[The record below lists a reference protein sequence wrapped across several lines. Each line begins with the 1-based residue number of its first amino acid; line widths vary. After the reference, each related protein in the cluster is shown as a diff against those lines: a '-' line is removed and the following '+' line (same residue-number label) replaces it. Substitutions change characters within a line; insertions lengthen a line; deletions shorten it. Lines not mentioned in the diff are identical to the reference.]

1 MLSRSYNDGVT
12 PGNNYYYDKDPDGG
26 ACTLCVGH
34 EVKETNPRGWVK
46 STSFDAMGRI
56 AAQTRLID
64 TTSFNSG
71 FLYWYDGNLKQV
83 SSPSGRSWNY
93 GAPDAEGR
101 EVSVSF
107 YNGGSVNRSYSL
119 GGPSSPGMT
128 VTDTYPGTL
137 KSVKATNSR
146 FQPWTNTVTNN
157 GQTLLNLTLGYTSAC
172 QTADNGDIATQTYT
186 SGAVNDYCYN
196 DLNEVTSSSGYIAE
210 SWDFDPYG
218 NRSDSYADANNR
230 SNGGGYATDAAGN
243 ETSIPGHAL
252 TFLADGELHQ
262 ATDTGYSYT
271 YDGHE
276 RRFERSW
283 SGAEI
288 HYFYLGDS
296 DKVIFEYPSAT
307 PWEDYI
313 YLGNERVANVTQSGA
328 ISYYFTD
335 HLGSTA
341 LMADGSGNVLAG
353 NWPHAYTIFGA
364 DDPHYVAPTER
375 RRYTGKERDPE
386 SGLDYFESRY
396 YSSAAGR
403 FLSPDEARSDSLS
416 DPFTGQMLFS
426 DPGPLP
432 YADIGNPQSL
442 NKYVYSEDNP
452 VRFTDP
458 DGHCPLCFFAAGAVL
473 ATVAIVKGY
482 SDYERAKAQTFA
494 LKRASA
500 DYAMA
505 LKIDNPDLIAK
516 TSAALGKQELAAE
529 GDLIKLGADAEGL
542 ANFGIGRVAAGASAG
557 STLQQALDD
566 DAGAAKAVI
575 DKTVEQ
581 SLEQQE
587 EMDKKKRQQLEQKQE
602 QEQEQSQPPSGSTS
616 TKTQ

>member
-1 MLSRSYNDGVT
+1 M
-12 PGNNYYYDKDPDGG
+12 
-26 ACTLCVGH
+26 
-34 EVKETNPRGWVK
+34 
-46 STSFDAMGRI
+46 
-56 AAQTRLID
+56 
-64 TTSFNSG
+64 
-71 FLYWYDGNLKQV
+71 
-83 SSPSGRSWNY
+83 
-93 GAPDAEGR
+93 
-101 EVSVSF
+101 
-107 YNGGSVNRSYSL
+107 
-119 GGPSSPGMT
+119 
-128 VTDTYPGTL
+128 
-137 KSVKATNSR
+137 
-146 FQPWTNTVTNN
+146 
-157 GQTLLNLTLGYTSAC
+157 
-172 QTADNGDIATQTYT
+172 
-186 SGAVNDYCYN
+186 
-196 DLNEVTSSSGYIAE
+196 
-210 SWDFDPYG
+210 
-218 NRSDSYADANNR
+218 
-230 SNGGGYATDAAGN
+230 
-243 ETSIPGHAL
+243 
-252 TFLADGELHQ
+252 
-262 ATDTGYSYT
+262 
-271 YDGHE
+271 
-276 RRFERSW
+276 
-283 SGAEI
+283 
-288 HYFYLGDS
+288 
-296 DKVIFEYPSAT
+296 
-307 PWEDYI
+307 
-313 YLGNERVANVTQSGA
+313 ANVVESGA
-328 ISYYFTD
+328 ISYDCTD
-335 HLGSTA
+335 HLGSTV
-341 LMADGSGNVLAG
+341 LMTDGSSNVLAG

-403 FLSPDEARSDSLS
+403 FLSPDGAGSASLS
-416 DPFTGQMLFS
+416 DPFAGRALFS

-432 YADIGNPQSL
+432 YADITNPQSL
-442 NKYVYSEDNP
+442 NKYAYSEGNP
-452 VRFTDP
+452 LRFTDP

-505 LKIDNPDLIAK
+505 LKTDNPDLIAK

-616 TKTQ
+616 AKTQ